1 MVATTERKKV
11 RYFDKETKKLAWA
24 YPEDL
29 PDYAVEATADEP
41 VADEKVNDYSEQIE
55 QWLSELRTAV
65 EDIRVSR
72 DSQQRFNARNRAEQ
86 YKMAVD
92 IYRAA
97 EFIPAVATQFGS
109 YRADFHFRV
118 PPKLEEYDDIS
129 PLRRGTAHRYIT
141 ADPVEIAYLRTI
153 SDYEEV
159 PVGHVYSRGEGKRDG
174 LWVDLE
180 FYERQRQAG
189 QAV

>member
-1 MVATTERKKV
+1 MTATAERKKI
-11 RYFDKETKKLAWA
+11 RYHDKDTNKFAWA
-24 YPEDL
+24 YREDL
-29 PDYAVEATADEP
+29 PDYVDLSEP
-41 VADEKVNDYSEQIE
+41 APTLPEGQANDYSQQIE
-55 QWLSELRTAV
+55 QWLAELRTAV

-97 EFIPAVATQFGS
+97 EFVPAVATQFGS

-159 PVGHVYSRGEGKRDG
+159 PVGSVYSRGVGQRDG
-174 LWVDLE
+174 IWVTLE
-180 FYERQRQAG
+180 MYERQKAVG